1 MVKLICTKQPI
12 YGIVHYLVVNT
23 FSLSSR
29 WMFNIAVS
37 IKALIYQ
44 NNKHLRVLFVY
55 LKIFSGDYWT
65 KWVGPFK
72 AINISWPR
80 INARELRDPTL
91 LVEEDFN

>member
-1 MVKLICTKQPI
+1 M
-12 YGIVHYLVVNT
+12 
-23 FSLSSR
+23 
-29 WMFNIAVS
+29 
-37 IKALIYQ
+37 
-44 NNKHLRVLFVY
+44 Y
-55 LKIFSGDYWT
+55 LKIFSGDCWT